1 MIVVGLLP
9 CPACGRFIVL
19 FLFAWIVG
27 LCLFGGL
34 VLFGL
39 LPVPIFIGE
48 VLSDFSLP
56 GCGFGPRPLYSLV
69 GLCPFGNKFLFIQ
82 KKKKVLRQEFSSELG
97 KMSFHGN
104 RRNFLGTQNFDSWAG
119 S

>member
-19 FLFAWIVG
+19 FLFARIVG

-82 KKKKVLRQEFSSELG
+82 KKKRY
-97 KMSFHGN
+97 
-104 RRNFLGTQNFDSWAG
+104 
-119 S
+119 